1 MMTGQSKDFLSNEL
15 GTARSHYYSVSIIIT
30 NAVLLDKI
38 LMGYRSQN
46 NQYKLIYLRKPDLFR
61 KT

>member
-1 MMTGQSKDFLSNEL
+1 MTGQSKDFLSNEL

-38 LMGYRSQN
+38 LMGYRS
-46 NQYKLIYLRKPDLFR
+46 
-61 KT
+61 